1 LRVSDAAGDD
11 RGAVGEHKKEVE
23 IVKGKSVP
31 LMVLFI
37 GILMSS
43 LNLMPLANAQ
53 PYRRAY
59 FENIKISDGGGQI
72 ELINGGTAKVYDN
85 QLMVINLRF
94 YNENIKPKAYL
105 YTKIYIND
113 NLQRTSDNYEVLEN
127 RAGSDAWFLTSS
139 GPDNQHWKVE
149 LWGDNLEDVR
159 EFDVWVVKLFVSDWP
174 PAPLT
179 VEKGKTAPSSWDI
192 NFKNGGNDIMKNILI
207 SIVDNA
213 ELEITPQSQNF
224 DNIAAGETRLISFSV
239 TAPFTLTMGPRAVK
253 FQIAYD
259 DFMGISHVETLSAS
273 VNVAKL
279 STSITLSVEPS
290 SVKKDGLCRI
300 IAKLVDGNGNPMAN
314 QTISF
319 SVEGAQIGSVNT
331 DSSGNAVKEYT
342 ANVDAGTY
350 VISAFFG
357 GTADHENSTKT
368 TDLTVEPF
376 ETTLTLE
383 VPSAMLGEPVS
394 IKATL
399 KDEKGIPLQNMDV
412 EFQVSEENVWKTIGS
427 AKTNPSGIASIEY
440 KPTTAGTLKIR
451 AIFAGVTNYDESSA
465 IADLV
470 VGESI
475 ALKLGITVVAVVIV
489 VVALLFFAKKRGMKI
504 PFIGRREEISPPLNP
519 EDA

>member
-1 LRVSDAAGDD
+1 L
-11 RGAVGEHKKEVE
+11 
-23 IVKGKSVP
+23 KSRSI
-31 LMVLFI
+31 LLTAISI
-37 GILMSS
+37 GILISS
-43 LNLMPLANAQ
+43 LNLVPLARAQ

-94 YNENIKPKAYL
+94 HNENIKPMAYL

-113 NLQRTSDNYEVLEN
+113 NLQRISDNYEVLEN
-127 RAGSDAWFLTSS
+127 RTRSDAWSLTSS

-149 LWGDNLEDVR
+149 LWSDNLEDVR
-159 EFDVWVVKLFVSDWP
+159 EFDVWVVKLFISDWP

-179 VEKGKTAPSSWDI
+179 VEKGKTAPSSWSI
-192 NFKNGGNDIMKNILI
+192 NFKNGGNDIMKNVMI

-213 ELEITPQSQNF
+213 ELDITPQSQNF
-224 DNIAAGETRLISFSV
+224 DNIAAEETKSIGFLV
-239 TAPFTLTMGPRAVK
+239 TAPFTLTIGPRTVK

-259 DFMGISHVETLSAS
+259 DFMGNSHVETLPAS

-279 STSITLSVEPS
+279 STSITLTVEPS

-319 SVEGAQIGSVNT
+319 SVGGTPIGSAPT

-350 VISAFFG
+350 VISASFG
-357 GTADHENSTKT
+357 GDADHENSTKT
-368 TDLTVEPF
+368 TNLIVKPF
-376 ETTLTLE
+376 ETTLTLN
-383 VPSAMLGEPVS
+383 VPSAMVGEL
-394 IKATL
+394 ITIRATL
-399 KDEKGIPLQNMDV
+399 KDERGNPLQNMDI
-412 EFQVSEENVWKTIGS
+412 EFQISEENVWKRIGS
-427 AKTNPSGIASIEY
+427 ARTDPSGTASMEY
-440 KPTTAGTLKIR
+440 KPTTAGTFKIR
-451 AIFAGVTNYDESSA
+451 AIFAGVTNYEGSDA
-465 IADLV
+465 VADLI

-475 ALKLGITVVAVVIV
+475 ALKLGVVAVV
-489 VVALLFFAKKRGMKI
+489 VVAIIAAGLIFAKRRGMKM
-504 PFIGRREEISPPLNP
+504 PYAGREEGASPPLTP
-519 EDA
+519 EEG